1 MNLFRGQVNMS
12 EEEEG
17 RGGEEDE
24 GINLLE
30 EKDYNPKKRT
40 HEEEEIRNIVRPGFE
55 ATENTSYYN
64 LASLYVLIYAH
75 IKEGVSVP
83 SLFAPQSITNV
94 KFDF

>member
-1 MNLFRGQVNMS
+1 MS
-12 EEEEG
+12 EEEG
-17 RGGEEDE
+17 RGGEEEDE

-30 EKDYNPKKRT
+30 EKDYNPKKRS

-83 SLFAPQSITNV
+83 SLFAPQSVSNV

>member
-1 MNLFRGQVNMS
+1 MS
-12 EEEEG
+12 EEEG
-17 RGGEEDE
+17 RGGDEEDE

-30 EKDYNPKKRT
+30 EKDHTYNTKKRT

-83 SLFAPQSITNV
+83 SLFAPQSVSNV